1 VELLVPIATTPT
13 DVKPL
18 APRRPSLD
26 GARLGLLDNSKPNAD
41 VLLERVAEGLG
52 ERLGLRAIGRW
63 RKPGASH
70 PAAMLDEIAE
80 AADVVLT
87 ASAD

>member
-1 VELLVPIATTPT
+1 MELLVPIADAPT
-13 DVKPL
+13 DLKPL
-18 APRRPSLD
+18 AARRPSLD

-41 VLLERVAEGLG
+41 VLLEHVAWLLARRVGA
-52 ERLGLRAIGRW
+52 RSVRTW

-70 PAAMLDEIAE
+70 PATMLDEIAGE
-80 AADVVLT
+80 CDVVLT